1 MADNLNVA
9 GFAAGL
15 SPEEQKRLAE
25 YSKSLNVHQTLIKMP
40 AAAAQAKYNKMTP
53 EQQANLQ
60 KNFGNQDPVAEP
72 SRNPLQTAWHYT
84 GGAAASGFGKLL
96 AGFQNVSDFMTRIY
110 RTGAIAIDQG
120 VNLDDAWTI
129 ANDKG
134 DKVFSPDRITNAKV
148 KFGSD
153 AVDIAIRIASGE
165 KPGAIMKSAS
175 PEQVKYLMLADPTN
189 KQIPGI
195 ADDKVEAAR
204 ANFQDTLDAV
214 NAAKYSPGRQIANLV
229 TPESMEG
236 SGFYYKAVSG
246 AFDAAYRVLAD
257 PLLIAGKAKR
267 AVDVTRYAVDV
278 VVGGGKVAEVFARPA
293 VQRFWDEYGSGL
305 KELAKAE
312 SDKLPEA
319 IAVVKQRLQTLAPEF
334 GPAVIKEFQK
344 AGIEDAQTAKAFFEN
359 SKQVIETFAGSIGRQ
374 RVLIPRLDTARQ
386 LRIAAVTTGR
396 KIFNL
401 NTVGPR
407 LVDDLFFGGSPTT
420 DGIAET
426 VINNQKQI
434 VDLVTEKTNFKGIKR
449 FSTAYIQYRI
459 DRLKAAFTPI
469 PIFEKEMFDVT
480 AEDAGKKIFQLAR
493 LVLPK
498 RESSLLAEAFDNM
511 KEVGKRKDVY
521 HGLWSTITEIRGMNT
536 MPATNQIARYLVGKN
551 KAVFG
556 LADDLFPEKGSMPS
570 DFNNFVVAPGM
581 KDLDLAASRNA
592 LFQRLFGWANSD
604 LANKM
609 ISAWSF
615 LTLAGPRYAIRN
627 AGEDLMVNLAIGR
640 SPWGLAKEYQLNTR
654 INTYLQAAKE
664 LDDTVTWANNPLGF
678 FTRLVNRREV
688 ENIKLELV
696 AVKNKFDANRT
707 EIETLKKE
715 LAALKSGDPEIPVKR
730 ARLEELVDE
739 LKGGFDQQVRE
750 IFVSTLTAGRLNRFR
765 EALGMKPMNAEEA
778 AILKEHILYGDLTR
792 ASEDVSEGGMNMF
805 TGNDFISRAEN
816 LVKQTGVTTHALTI
830 TPQANV
836 RYVKKPGTQGYAKL
850 AVSTQDEAS
859 LHSWMFSISRY
870 ANDELGGIAVA
881 NLDNPNG
888 PDGAIAKM
896 VKWMMTTK
904 EGRKFLDDA
913 RLSNNMSAQEIAMLN
928 FQRAK
933 SLFVKG
939 DDTLNVDL
947 LNKIRIQDEVTGEWK
962 ISGELTFDDLARLDE
977 RDIPNAIVGPTL
989 VPAVDLENMTS
1000 TIVQN
1005 GWTFLGL
1012 SNARMSRQ
1020 PIVLDEI
1027 VNIRKQFKKSGFE
1040 AKWIEHYQR
1049 GIDPSD
1055 VKKMEAAR
1063 VKAMEDL
1070 TQVVEERAIQQTV
1083 AYVDNP
1089 LVRSQ
1094 LSWNLRNFARFYRA
1108 TEDFYRRMY
1117 RVVKYNP
1124 EALVKASLTY
1134 EGITHSGWIQQ
1145 DDQGNSYFVYP
1156 GISTTYNSVQKVLDK
1171 LGIAGEFK
1179 IPFPVNFG
1187 ANLKMITPSLNPDSL
1202 LPTFSGPV
1210 AALPV
1215 TAVTQL
1221 VDIFNPS
1228 AADTI
1233 KGYVMGKYSVD
1244 QPILSAFLPA
1254 HINRLYA
1261 AMNTDE
1267 RNSQYASAYRKAV
1280 TYLEAS
1286 GHGIPERYNPD
1297 GTRIPPTAQELETYR
1312 QQVKSTTLSIL
1323 GMRFVFG
1330 FFAPA
1335 SPQVTLKSD
1344 MAQWISDNG
1353 RANFKQTWNDLLSQY
1368 PGDYDKAMA
1377 RWVELY
1383 PNQIPF
1389 TVTESERKSIAPF
1402 RYAAEAGYFVENN
1415 KGLFNQFPN
1424 AAAYLMP
1431 HKSGFSF
1438 DAYKTMKD
1446 MGLIA
1451 NKRVEDYLREVQT
1464 AADKQV
1470 YFAKKNEFDEKMSQA
1485 LGDFERTDLRQEFDS
1500 WKKVFFAGHPL
1511 VADELAEG
1519 QQKAINRLKTLDELA
1534 LMLSQKPGVMPKT
1547 EAALSKMVSL
1557 YQKYKTERENLEML
1571 SGTRQLIT
1579 DLKTDT
1585 LLKMQALSEYN
1596 ENTKAAYDTI
1606 FGTLLG
1612 D

>member
-1 MADNLNVA
+1 MVDKFKAA

-15 SPEEQKRLAE
+15 SPEEQRRLEE
-25 YSKSLNVHQTLIKMP
+25 YSKSLSVHQTLVKMP
-40 AAAAQAKYNKMTP
+40 QAAAQAKYNKFTP
-53 EQQANLQ
+53 DQQENLK
-60 KNFGNQDPVAEP
+60 KNFDPVAEP
-72 SRNPLQTAWHYT
+72 SRNPLQTALHYT
-84 GGAAASGFGKLL
+84 GGAIATGFGKTL
-96 AGFQNVSDFMTRIY
+96 AGLQNVSDVMTRLY
-110 RTGAIAIDQG
+110 RTGAIAIDQNVDLG
-120 VNLDDAWTI
+120 NAWDI

-134 DKVFSPDRITNAKV
+134 DKVFSPDRISNAKI
-148 KFGSD
+148 KFGTE
-153 AVDIAIRIASGE
+153 AVDVALRIASGE
-165 KPGAIMKSAS
+165 KPGAIMKSATPS
-175 PEQVKYLMLADPTN
+175 QVKYLMLADPTN
-189 KQIPGI
+189 KQVPGI
-195 ADDKVEAAR
+195 ADDKVDAAR

-236 SGFYYKAVSG
+236 SGLYYKAISG
-246 AFDAAYRVLAD
+246 TFDAAYRILAD
-257 PLLIAGKAKR
+257 PLIIAGKAKR

-278 VVGGGKVAEVFARPA
+278 VVGGNKVGEVFAKPA
-293 VQRFWDEYGSGL
+293 VQNFWNEYGSGIQAL
-305 KELAKAE
+305 NKAE
-312 SDKLPEA
+312 ADKAPEA
-319 IAVVKQRLQTLAPEF
+319 IVIAKQRLETLAPEF

-344 AGIEDAQTAKAFFEN
+344 AGIDGAETAKAFFEN
-359 SKQVIETFAGSIGRQ
+359 SKQVIETFQGSIGRQ
-374 RVLIPRLDTARQ
+374 RVIIPRLDLARRT
-386 LRIAAVTTGR
+386 RIAAVTTGR
-396 KIFNL
+396 KVFNL
-401 NTVGPR
+401 NAVGPK
-407 LVDDLFFGGSPTT
+407 LVDDYFFGGAATT

-426 VINNQKQI
+426 IIDNQKK
-434 VDLVTEKTNFKGIKR
+434 VVELVTEKTNFKGIKR

-459 DRLKAAFTPI
+459 DRLKASATSI
-469 PIFEKEMFDVT
+469 PIFEKETFDVV
-480 AEDAGKKIFQLAR
+480 APDAGTKIFQLAR

-498 RESSLLAEAFDNM
+498 RESTLLAEAFDNM
-511 KEVGKRKDVY
+511 TEVGKRKDVY
-521 HGLWSTITEIRGMNT
+521 YGLWATIAEIRGVNT
-536 MPATNQIARYLVGKN
+536 TGPGQQIARYLVGKN

-556 LADDLFPEKGSMPS
+556 LADDVSPDKGSMPS
-570 DFNNFVVAPGM
+570 DFNNFVAAPGM
-581 KDLDLAASRNA
+581 KDLDIAAARNT
-592 LFQRLFGWANSD
+592 LYQKMFGWANSD

-609 ISAWSF
+609 ISGWSF
-615 LTLAGPRYAIRN
+615 LTLAGPRYSIRN

-678 FTRLVNRREV
+678 FTRIVARREV
-688 ENIKLELV
+688 NSIKSELFGI
-696 AVKNKFDANRT
+696 KTKFDSNRKEM
-707 EIETLKKE
+707 EILKRE
-715 LAALKSGDPEIPVKR
+715 LSELKPGNPEIPVKR
-730 ARLEELVDE
+730 ARLEELGNE
-739 LKGGFDQQVRE
+739 LKGGFEKQVRE
-750 IFVSTLTAGRLNRFR
+750 VFVNTLSSGRLNRWR
-765 EALGMKPMNAEEA
+765 ESVGLKPMNAEEA
-778 AILKEHILYGDLTR
+778 AILKEHIIYGDLTR

-805 TGNDFISRAEN
+805 TGNDFITRAEN
-816 LVKQTGVTTHALTI
+816 LVKQTGVTTHALVI
-830 TPQANV
+830 NPEGRFV
-836 RYVKKPGTQGYAKL
+836 RKPGTRGYAKL
-850 AVSTQDEAS
+850 AVSNQDEAA

-888 PDGAIAKM
+888 PNGAISKM
-896 VKWMMTTK
+896 VTWMMTTK
-904 EGRKFLDDA
+904 EGKKFLADA
-913 RLSNNMSAQEIAMLN
+913 RLSNNMSAEEIARLN
-928 FQRAK
+928 FDRAR
-933 SLFVKG
+933 SLFVKS
-939 DDTLNVDL
+939 DDTLNVEL
-947 LNKIRIQDEVTGEWK
+947 LDKIRVKDELGQWK
-962 ISGELTFDDLARLDE
+962 VSGELNFDDLARLDDK
-977 RDIPNAIVGPTL
+977 DIPNTIVGPTL
-989 VPAVDLENMTS
+989 VAAVDLEKMTTS
-1000 TIVQN
+1000 LVQN

-1027 VNIRKQFKKSGFE
+1027 VTIRKQFKKSGFE
-1040 AKWIEHYQR
+1040 TKWIEDYQK
-1049 GIDPSD
+1049 GIDPID
-1055 VKKMEAAR
+1055 VKKMTEAR
-1063 VKAMEDL
+1063 DKALQDL

-1083 AYVDNP
+1083 SYVDNP

-1094 LSWNLRNFARFYRA
+1094 LSWNIRNFARFYRA

-1156 GISTTYNSVQKVLDK
+1156 GISTTYNSVQKALDA
-1171 LGIAGEFK
+1171 LGLSGEFK

-1215 TAVTQL
+1215 TVVTQL
-1221 VDIFNPS
+1221 VDIFNPG
-1228 AADTI
+1228 AADAI
-1233 KGYVMGKYSVD
+1233 KGYTMGKYAVD
-1244 QPILSAFLPA
+1244 QSILSAFLPA
-1254 HINRLYA
+1254 HINRAYA
-1261 AMNTDE
+1261 AMNLDE

-1286 GHGIPERYNPD
+1286 GHGIPKKYNPD
-1297 GTRIPPTAQELETYR
+1297 GTLIPASAEELETYR

-1353 RANFKQTWNDLLSQY
+1353 RANFKQTWNDLRTQY
-1368 PGDYDKAMA
+1368 NGDYDAAMA
-1377 RWVELY
+1377 KWVELY

-1389 TVTESERKSIAPF
+1389 TVTESERKTIAPF
-1402 RYAAEAGYFVENN
+1402 IYAEESGFFVENN
-1415 KGLFNQFPN
+1415 KTLFKEYPN

-1446 MGLIA
+1446 MGLITS
-1451 NKRVEDYLREVQT
+1451 KRVEDYLREVQT

-1470 YFAKKNEFDEKMSQA
+1470 YFAKKSEFDAKMSES
-1485 LGDFERTDLRQEFDS
+1485 LGDFERTDLRQTFES

-1519 QQKAINRLKTLDELA
+1519 QQKAIARLKTLDELT
-1534 LMLSQKPGVMPKT
+1534 LMLNQKPNVMPKT
-1547 EAALSKMVSL
+1547 EAALSKMTNL
-1557 YQKYKTERENLEML
+1557 YQKYKTDRQNLEML
-1571 SGTRQLIT
+1571 SGTQRLVT
-1579 DLKTDT
+1579 DLKADT
-1585 LLKMQALSEYN
+1585 LLRMQQLSGYN
-1596 ENTKAAYDTI
+1596 ENTKAAFDTI
-1606 FGTLLG
+1606 FATLLG

>member
-1 MADNLNVA
+1 MADKFKVA

-15 SPEEQKRLAE
+15 SPEEQKRLDD
-25 YSKSLNVHQTLIKMP
+25 YSKSLSVHETLIKMP
-40 AAAAQAKYNKMTP
+40 ANAAQAKYNKFTP
-53 EQQANLQ
+53 AQQENLK
-60 KNFGNQDPVAEP
+60 KNFGNEDPVTAP
-72 SRNPLQTAWHYT
+72 SKSPLQTAWHYT

-96 AGFQNVSDFMTRIY
+96 AGFQNVSDTMTRLY

-120 VNLDDAWTI
+120 VDLGDAWDI

-134 DKVFSPDRITNAKV
+134 DKVFSPDRVTDAKV
-148 KFGSD
+148 RYGTD
-153 AVDIAIRIASGE
+153 AVDIALRIASGE
-165 KPGAIMKSAS
+165 KPGAIMKSAT
-175 PEQVKYLMLADPTN
+175 PNQVKYLMLADPRNT
-189 KQIPGI
+189 QIPGI
-195 ADDKVEAAR
+195 PDDKIEAAR

-236 SGFYYKAVSG
+236 SGLYYKAVSG

-278 VVGGGKVAEVFARPA
+278 VVGGDKVADVFARPT
-293 VQRFWDEYGSGL
+293 VQAFWDQYGTGIQAL
-305 KELAKAE
+305 NKAE
-312 SDKLPEA
+312 IEKAPEA
-319 IAVVKQRLQTLAPEF
+319 IAVAKQNLATLAPEF

-344 AGIEDAQTAKAFFEN
+344 AGIDGPQTAMAFFDN
-359 SKQVIETFAGSIGRQ
+359 AKQVEATFKGSIGRQ
-374 RVLIPRLDTARQ
+374 RVIIPRMDLARQ
-386 LRIAAVTTGR
+386 TRIAAVTTGR
-396 KIFNL
+396 KVFNL
-401 NTVGPR
+401 NSVGPK
-407 LVDDLFFGGSPTT
+407 LVDDYFFGGATTT
-420 DGIAET
+420 DGIAEKI
-426 VINNQKQI
+426 INGQKEI
-434 VDLVTEKTNFKGIKR
+434 VDQVTAATNFKGIKR
-449 FSTAYIQYRI
+449 FSTEYIQYRI
-459 DRLKAAFTPI
+459 DRLKAAATPI
-469 PIFEKEMFDVT
+469 PVFEKETFDVT
-480 AEDAGKKIFQLAR
+480 AVDAGTKIFQLAR

-498 RESSLLAEAFDNM
+498 RESTLLAEAFDNM
-511 KEVGKRKDVY
+511 DEVGKRKDVY
-521 HGLWSTITEIRGMNT
+521 YGLWATIAEIRGVNT
-536 MPATNQIARYLVGKN
+536 TGPGQQIARYLIGKN

-556 LADDLFPEKGSMPS
+556 LSDDVFPDKGSMPS
-570 DFNNFVVAPGM
+570 DFNNLVAAPGM
-581 KDLDLAASRNA
+581 KDLDIAAARNT
-592 LFQRLFGWANSD
+592 LYQKMFGWANSD

-609 ISAWSF
+609 IGAWSF

-664 LDDTVTWANNPLGF
+664 LDETTTWANNPLGF
-678 FTRLVNRREV
+678 FTRVASRREV
-688 ENIKLELV
+688 NSIKSELFGIKTKFENNRKEMEL
-696 AVKNKFDANRT
+696 
-707 EIETLKKE
+707 LKRE
-715 LAALKSGDPEIPVKR
+715 LNTLKSGDPEIAVKR
-730 ARLEELVDE
+730 ARLEELGSE
-739 LKGGFDQQVRE
+739 LKGGFETQVRE
-750 IFVSTLTAGRLNRFR
+750 VFVNTLSSGRLNRWR
-765 EALGMKPMNAEEA
+765 ESVGLKPMNAEET
-778 AILKEHILYGDLTR
+778 AILKEHIIYGDLTR

-805 TGNDFISRAEN
+805 TGNDFITRAEN

-830 TPQANV
+830 TPQADA
-836 RYVKKPGTQGYAKL
+836 RFVKKPGTRGYAKL
-850 AVSTQDEAS
+850 AVSNQDEAS

-870 ANDELGGIAVA
+870 SNDELGGIAVA

-896 VKWMMTTK
+896 VTWMMSTK
-904 EGRKFLDDA
+904 DGKKFLADA
-913 RLSNNMSAQEIAMLN
+913 RVSNNMSAEEIARLN
-928 FQRAK
+928 FNRAK
-933 SLFVKG
+933 SLFVKN
-939 DDTLNVDL
+939 DDTLNLEL
-947 LNKIRIQDEVTGEWK
+947 LDKVRVKDEFGNWK
-962 ISGELTFDDLARLDE
+962 VSGELTFDDLAKLDE
-977 RDIPNAIVGPTL
+977 KDIPNAIVGPTL
-989 VPAVDLENMTS
+989 VPAVELEKMTNS
-1000 TIVQN
+1000 IVQN

-1027 VNIRKQFKKSGFE
+1027 VTIRKQFKKSGFE
-1040 AKWIEHYQR
+1040 NKWIEDYQK

-1055 VKKMEAAR
+1055 VKKMTEAR
-1063 VKAMEDL
+1063 NKALQDL

-1094 LSWNLRNFARFYRA
+1094 LSWNVRNFARFYRA

-1156 GISTTYNSVQKVLDK
+1156 GISTTYDSIQKALDA

-1215 TAVTQL
+1215 TVITEL
-1221 VDIFNPS
+1221 VDIFNPG

-1233 KGYVMGKYSVD
+1233 KGYTMGKYAVD
-1244 QPILSAFLPA
+1244 QSILSAFLPA
-1254 HINRLYA
+1254 HVNRAIALLD
-1261 AMNTDE
+1261 TDE

-1286 GHGIPERYNPD
+1286 GHGIPKEYNED
-1297 GTRIPPTAQELETYR
+1297 GTLKPATAEQLETYR
-1312 QQVKSTTLSIL
+1312 QQVKSTTMNLL

-1335 SPQVTLKSD
+1335 SPQTTLKSD

-1353 RANFKQTWNDLLSQY
+1353 RANFKQTWQDLRNQY
-1368 PGDYDKAMA
+1368 NGDYDAAMA
-1377 RWVELY
+1377 KWVELY
-1383 PNQIPF
+1383 PNQIAF

-1402 RYAAEAGYFVENN
+1402 IYAEESGHFVENN
-1415 KGLFNQFPN
+1415 KGLFNEYPN

-1446 MGLIA
+1446 MGLITS
-1451 NKRVEDYLREVQT
+1451 KRVEDYLREVQT

-1470 YFAKKNEFDEKMSQA
+1470 YFAKKNEFDAKMSES
-1485 LGDFERTDLRQEFDS
+1485 LGDFERTDLRQSFDN

-1519 QQKAINRLKTLDELA
+1519 QQKAIQRLKTLDELT
-1534 LMLSQKPGVMPKT
+1534 LMLNQRPNVMPKT
-1547 EAALSKMVSL
+1547 EAALRKMTDL
-1557 YQKYKTERENLEML
+1557 YQKYKTDKQNLEML
-1571 SGTRQLIT
+1571 SGTQRLIT
-1579 DLKTDT
+1579 DLKRDT
-1585 LLKMQALSEYN
+1585 LLKMQALSQYN
-1596 ENTKAAYDTI
+1596 ENTKAAFDTI
-1606 FGTLLG
+1606 FGNLLG

>member
-1 MADNLNVA
+1 MTDKFKAA

-15 SPEEQKRLAE
+15 SPEEQKRLDE
-25 YSKSLNVHQTLIKMP
+25 YSKSLSVHQTLIKMP
-40 AAAAQAKYNKMTP
+40 ANAAQAKYNKFTP
-53 EQQANLQ
+53 EQQQNLQ
-60 KNFGNQDPVAEP
+60 KNFGNEDPVTTP
-72 SRNPLQTAWHYT
+72 SRSPLQTAWHYT
-84 GGAAASGFGKLL
+84 GGMAAAGFGKTL
-96 AGFQNVSDFMTRIY
+96 AGLQNVSDVMTRLY
-110 RTGAIAIDQG
+110 RTGAIAIDQS
-120 VNLDDAWTI
+120 VNLGDAWDI

-148 KFGSD
+148 KFGTD
-153 AVDIAIRIASGE
+153 AVDVALRIASGE
-165 KPGAIMKSAS
+165 KPGEIMKSAT
-175 PEQVKYLMLADPTN
+175 PNQVKYLMLADPTN
-189 KQIPGI
+189 KQITGI
-195 ADDKVEAAR
+195 ADDKVDAAR

-214 NAAKYSPGRQIANLV
+214 NAAKYSPGRFIANLV
-229 TPESMEG
+229 TPEKMEG
-236 SGFYYKAVSG
+236 SGLYYKAVSG
-246 AFDAAYRVLAD
+246 AFDAAYRIFAD

-267 AVDVTRYAVDV
+267 AVDVTKYAVDV
-278 VVGGGKVAEVFARPA
+278 VVGGKKVDEVFAQPA
-293 VQRFWDEYGSGL
+293 VQSFWNQYGAGIQA
-305 KELAKAE
+305 LAKAE
-312 SDKLPEA
+312 TEKAPEA
-319 IAVVKQRLQTLAPEF
+319 IAIAKQNLATLAPEF

-344 AGIEDAQTAKAFFEN
+344 AGIDGAQTAKAFFDN
-359 SKQVIETFAGSIGRQ
+359 GTQVIKTFEGAIGRQ
-374 RVLIPRLDTARQ
+374 RVIIPRMDLARRT
-386 LRIAAVTTGR
+386 RIAAVTTGR
-396 KIFNL
+396 KVFNL
-401 NTVGPR
+401 DSVGPK
-407 LVDDLFFGGSPTT
+407 LVDDYFFGGSPTT

-426 VINNQKQI
+426 IIDNQKQI
-434 VDLVTEKTNFKGIKR
+434 VDLVTDKTNFKGIKR

-459 DRLKAAFTPI
+459 DRLKASATPI
-469 PIFEKEMFDVT
+469 PIFEKETFDVVSP
-480 AEDAGKKIFQLAR
+480 DAGTKIFQLAR

-498 RESSLLAEAFDNM
+498 RESTLLAEAFDNM
-511 KEVGKRKDVY
+511 EEVGKRKDVY
-521 HGLWSTITEIRGMNT
+521 YGLWATIAEIRGVNT
-536 MPATNQIARYLVGKN
+536 TGPGQQIARYLVGKN

-556 LADDLFPEKGSMPS
+556 LADDVFPDKGSMPS
-570 DFNNFVVAPGM
+570 DFNNFVAAPGM
-581 KDLDLAASRNA
+581 KDLDIAAARNT
-592 LFQRLFGWANSD
+592 LYQKLFGWANSD

-609 ISAWSF
+609 ISGWSF

-664 LDDTVTWANNPLGF
+664 LDNTTTWANNPLGF
-678 FTRLVNRREV
+678 FTRVANRREV
-688 ENIKLELV
+688 NNIKSELIGI
-696 AVKNKFDANRT
+696 KTKFDDNRK
-707 EIETLKKE
+707 EMELLKGE
-715 LAALKSGDPEIPVKR
+715 LRALKSGDPEIAVKR
-730 ARLEELVDE
+730 ARLEELGSE
-739 LKGGFDQQVRE
+739 LKGGFEKQVRE
-750 IFVSTLTAGRLNRFR
+750 IFVSTLTSGRLNRWR
-765 EALGMKPMNAEEA
+765 EAAGLKPMNAEEA
-778 AILKEHILYGDLTR
+778 AILKEHIIYGDLTR

-830 TPQANV
+830 TPQANA
-836 RYVKKPGTQGYAKL
+836 RFVKKPGARGYAKL

-870 ANDELGGIAVA
+870 ANDELGGIAIA
-881 NLDNPNG
+881 NLDKPNG

-896 VKWMMTTK
+896 VNWMMTTK
-904 EGRKFLDDA
+904 QGRKFLDDA
-913 RLSNNMSAQEIAMLN
+913 RLSNNMSAEEIATLN
-928 FQRAK
+928 FQRAR
-933 SLFVKG
+933 SLFVKS

-947 LNKIRIQDEVTGEWK
+947 LNKVRVLDDVTGDWK
-962 ISGELTFDDLARLDE
+962 VSGELTFDDLARLDE
-977 RDIPNAIVGPTL
+977 KDIPNAIVGPTL
-989 VPAVDLENMTS
+989 VPAVELDKMTS
-1000 TIVQN
+1000 SLVQN

-1027 VNIRKQFKKSGFE
+1027 VTIRKQFKKSGFE
-1040 AKWIEHYQR
+1040 SRWIEDYQK
-1049 GIDPSD
+1049 GIDPND
-1055 VKKMEAAR
+1055 VKKMTEAR
-1063 VKAMEDL
+1063 TKALQDL

-1094 LSWNLRNFARFYRA
+1094 LSWNIRNFARFYRA

-1134 EGITHSGWIQQ
+1134 EGITHSGWVQQ
-1145 DDQGNSYFVYP
+1145 DDQGNAYFVYP
-1156 GISTTYNSVQKVLDK
+1156 GISTTYDSIQKALDS
-1171 LGIAGEFK
+1171 LGLAGEFK

-1215 TAVTQL
+1215 TVITGL
-1221 VDIFNPS
+1221 VDIFNPG

-1233 KGYVMGKYSVD
+1233 KGYTMGKYAVD

-1254 HINRLYA
+1254 HINRALA
-1261 AMNTDE
+1261 LMSTDD
-1267 RNSQYASAYRKAV
+1267 RTSQYASAYRKAV

-1286 GHGIPERYNPD
+1286 GHGIPKKYDADNNL
-1297 GTRIPPTAQELETYR
+1297 IPPTAQELETYR
-1312 QQVKSTTLSIL
+1312 QQVKSTTISIL

-1353 RANFKQTWNDLLSQY
+1353 RANFKQTWNDLRTQY
-1368 PGDYDKAMA
+1368 NGDYDAAMA
-1377 RWVELY
+1377 KWVELY

-1389 TVTESERKSIAPF
+1389 TVTESERSTIAPF
-1402 RYAAEAGYFVENN
+1402 IYAKESGFFVENN
-1415 KGLFNQFPN
+1415 KDLFNQYPN

-1470 YFAKKNEFDEKMSQA
+1470 YFAKKNEFDAKMSES
-1485 LGDFERTDLRQEFDS
+1485 LGDFERTDLRQSFDS

-1519 QQKAINRLKTLDELA
+1519 QQKAITRLKTLDELT
-1534 LMLSQKPGVMPKT
+1534 LMLSKKPNVMPKT
-1547 EAALSKMVSL
+1547 EAALSKMTNL
-1557 YQKYKTERENLEML
+1557 YQKYKTDRQNLEML
-1571 SGTRQLIT
+1571 SGTQRLIT
-1579 DLKTDT
+1579 DLKADT
-1585 LLKMQALSEYN
+1585 LLKMRQLAEYN
-1596 ENTKAAYDTI
+1596 ENTKAAFDTI